1 MLKLVA
7 RMSNFFAVFALH
19 LSSLRNYFN
28 GPTKLFSDL
37 YVVKFLDTSAK
48 LFFSFNNQLR
58 IGITNQSDFGRRL

>member
-7 RMSNFFAVFALH
+7 RMSKFFAAFSLH
-19 LSSLRNYFN
+19 LNSLRNYFD

-48 LFFSFNNQLR
+48 PFFS
-58 IGITNQSDFGRRL
+58 